1 MKKFLIIM
9 FSFVSI
15 LHSQFAIDY
24 GIKIGGTV
32 SYQNYDYTPI
42 SPVQEFEPDNKIGF
56 NAGIFTEFNAFPF
69 ITLVA
74 ELNYVQKGIQKEI
87 EKTTGE
93 YPDGTGEMV
102 TWKLGIN
109 YLSLSLLAKPSF
121 NLGIVEPYLLVG
133 PRLDYELNKSVDYDD
148 ASFYDEFKKSRL
160 GIKLG
165 LGTEVKIVSLKFL
178 AEIVYDIDFSELY
191 KNENVEIT
199 SGAFDFRIGVYL

>member
-1 MKKFLIIM
+1 M
-9 FSFVSI
+9 
-15 LHSQFAIDY
+15 
-24 GIKIGGTV
+24 
-32 SYQNYDYTPI
+32 
-42 SPVQEFEPDNKIGF
+42 
-56 NAGIFTEFNAFPF
+56 
-69 ITLVA
+69 
-74 ELNYVQKGIQKEI
+74 QKGIQKEI

-109 YLSLSLLAKPSF
+109 YLNLSLLAKPSF
-121 NLGIVEPYLLVG
+121 NLGIVEPYILVG

-148 ASFYDEFKKSRL
+148 ASFYDEFKKSRS

-178 AEIVYDIDFSELY
+178 AEFVYDIDFSELY

-199 SGAFDFRIGVYL
+199 SGSFDFRIGVYL